1 MNLFAGL
8 EKFGIK
14 ADNTTDLF
22 EDEKKPAASADGG
35 KIRGCS
41 DRGQFSVRQGNP
53 LYCL

>member
-35 KIRGCS
+35 KTEAA
-41 DRGQFSVRQGNP
+41 FLPALTSVINLYLRQK
-53 LYCL
+53 

>member
-22 EDEKKPAASADGG
+22 EDEKNGS
-35 KIRGCS
+35 IR
-41 DRGQFSVRQGNP
+41 
-53 LYCL
+53 

>member
-35 KIRGCS
+35 KTEAAPTEDSFQLDKAIR
-41 DRGQFSVRQGNP
+41 RTV
-53 LYCL
+53 

>member
-22 EDEKKPAASADGG
+22 EDEKS
-35 KIRGCS
+35 
-41 DRGQFSVRQGNP
+41 RQHP
-53 LYCL
+53 LMVEKQRLLRQRTVFC

>member
-22 EDEKKPAASADGG
+22 EDEKKPAAPASDCEQGG
-35 KIRGCS
+35 
-41 DRGQFSVRQGNP
+41 
-53 LYCL
+53 L

>member
-22 EDEKKPAASADGG
+22 EDEKKPAASADGE
-35 KIRGCS
+35 KQRLL
-41 DRGQFSVRQGNP
+41 RQRTVF
-53 LYCL
+53 C

>member
-22 EDEKKPAASADGG
+22 EDEKSRQHPLMVEN
-35 KIRGCS
+35 RGCS

>member
-22 EDEKKPAASADGG
+22 EDEKKAGS
-35 KIRGCS
+35 IR
-41 DRGQFSVRQGNP
+41 
-53 LYCL
+53 

>member
-22 EDEKKPAASADGG
+22 EDEKKLMVE
-35 KIRGCS
+35 KQRLL
-41 DRGQFSVRQGNP
+41 RQRTVF
-53 LYCL
+53 C

>member
-35 KIRGCS
+35 KTEAAPAEGR
-41 DRGQFSVRQGNP
+41 FFFEKAV
-53 LYCL
+53 